1 MPMTGPPFKEPTRRR
16 VGELL
21 LALSALS
28 FPFDARAQ
36 EQDSDK
42 VAKAASPSRAG
53 HNATAWLTLPPTPT
67 LPRPA
72 RSGHASV
79 NGASVFYAQFG
90 EGPPVLLLHG
100 GLGNSNYWGSQVE
113 ALAKIYTVTV
123 MDTRGHGRSPV
134 MSRSFGYRQFAEDVA
149 ALLDQ
154 LGIERTAI
162 IGWSDGAITG
172 LELAMSRPDR
182 VSKLFAFGANK
193 TVDGLIPA
201 GSRSR
206 TFAAYVERCKG
217 EYPHLSPHPERW
229 PQLMEGLRAMWRS
242 EPSFTK
248 QRLATIKAPTAI
260 ADGEHDEIIKRE
272 HTEQMSRDVPGAKL
286 VLQPG
291 ASHFAML
298 QSPAEFNTIVIEFLA
313 G

>member
-1 MPMTGPPFKEPTRRR
+1 MTGPHPGGPTRRQMG
-16 VGELL
+16 VG
-21 LALSALS
+21 LAAFTAACLPLG
-28 FPFDARAQ
+28 ARA
-36 EQDSDK
+36 EDSISDK
-42 VAKAASPSRAG
+42 AAKAAPASRASAKA
-53 HNATAWLTLPPTPT
+53 ATWLTLPPTPR
-67 LPRPA
+67 LPSA
-72 RSGHASV
+72 TRSGYASV
-79 NGASVFYAQFG
+79 NGTSIFYAQFG
-90 EGPPVLLLHG
+90 QGAPVLLLHG
-100 GLGNSNYWGSQVE
+100 GLANSNYWGFQVE
-113 ALAKIYTVTV
+113 ELAKIYAVTV

-154 LGIERTAI
+154 LGIDRAAI

-172 LELAMSRPDR
+172 LELAMAKPER

-193 TVDGLIPA
+193 TVDGLKPA

-206 TFAAYVERCKG
+206 TFATFVERCKA

-229 PQLMEGLRAMWRS
+229 PQLTEGLRAMWRS
-242 EPSFTK
+242 EPSFSK

-260 ADGEHDEIIKRE
+260 ADGEYDEIIKRE
-272 HTEQMSRDVPGAKL
+272 QTEQMSRDVPGAKL
-286 VLQPG
+286 VLQSG

-298 QSPAEFNTIVIEFLA
+298 QSPADFNRIVIEFLA